1 MYKLPTQQF
10 FFSKD
15 YSVLKNNLWFT
26 GTWQENRKNSYLV
39 LKVLNFQNLELTFTG
54 FENANVGIELN
65 RITEAQSVSVF
76 FCNDFRY

>member
-1 MYKLPTQQF
+1 MY
-10 FFSKD
+10 
-15 YSVLKNNLWFT
+15 VLKNNLWLLVL
-26 GTWQENRKNSYLV
+26 GKKIEKNSYLV
-39 LKVLNFQNLELTFTG
+39 LKVLELTFTG